1 MFLPAPRKV
10 FLYREQSDALNQLFE
25 ALATARPLFKPV
37 VKNRVAQ
44 YGAFADLLS
53 MTNATADALAA
64 CGLVVNQTFQP
75 TEGDLMLVT
84 ELGHK
89 SGQFIRSVFP
99 IKLGA
104 KPTDTLGTVT
114 YYRRCCYAAILGL
127 AAEDDDDGTTADNS
141 AATQA
146 TVNWKQQ
153 EQLAKDALSSA
164 TTLDR
169 VADITNKVRDRI
181 TKGDLDP
188 HFLGV
193 FELLAKQ
200 KITDLS
206 KAADAAKAQAA
217 VKKADAEKTAA
228 VASVK
233 GAPK

>member
-10 FLYREQSDALNQLFE
+10 FLYREQSDALNQLFK

-84 ELGHK
+84 ELGHE

-99 IKLGA
+99 IKVGA

-181 TKGDLDP
+181 SKGDLDP
-188 HFLGV
+188 HFLGT

-200 KITDLS
+200 KVADLN
-206 KAADAAKAQAA
+206 KAADAAKAAAA
-217 VKKADAEKTAA
+217 VKKAEADKAAA
-228 VASVK
+228 VAAVK